1 MNAHREH
8 VCARAHLCR
17 TSSPLGRS
25 PPRRRYPAQIATT
38 TQSPGQKARVSDH
51 KQPLRSC
58 VCNPSPETPTS
69 SSPLLAPLTT
79 PPPRMQE
86 AGGSRPVLPHYRPL
100 RRHSAAQRRPFL
112 RFAVPPAGFAQRI
125 KEARAGAPPA
135 PVRGMSPLLEYRY
148 APRNRSVPGP
158 RRRPR
163 TQDAWPVPTARPP
176 GCDASGVAR
185 CPHGGRTNGGDE
197 LTHEYYALQPRCC
210 CMRGWAAASE
220 SD

>member
-1 MNAHREH
+1 MPTESMCAPARTFVELLPRWVDLHHVEDILRRSQQPHKAPGKKRE
-8 VCARAHLCR
+8 
-17 TSSPLGRS
+17 S
-25 PPRRRYPAQIATT
+25 ATT
-38 TQSPGQKARVSDH
+38 HSRCCAPS
-51 KQPLRSC
+51 

-135 PVRGMSPLLEYRY
+135 PVRGMSPLLEYCTGTRLGIDPFR
-148 APRNRSVPGP
+148 ALAGGHARKTHGRCRLRALPGAMPRASRGAHTADEQTAGTSS
-158 RRRPR
+158 R
-163 TQDAWPVPTARPP
+163 TSTTRF
-176 GCDASGVAR
+176 S
-185 CPHGGRTNGGDE
+185 
-197 LTHEYYALQPRCC
+197 
-210 CMRGWAAASE
+210 RGAAA
-220 SD
+220 